1 MTLILRKACKV
12 TLIYRGALKLVKL
25 LPPSCV
31 AARTKV
37 CQLHLRGE
45 GGGEVGGGG
54 GGGGGGGHNKE

>member
-1 MTLILRKACKV
+1 M

-45 GGGEVGGGG
+45 GGGEVGGGVG
-54 GGGGGGGHNKE
+54 GGGGGGEHNKK

>member
-1 MTLILRKACKV
+1 M

-54 GGGGGGGHNKE
+54 GGGGGGGEVGGGGGHNKE